1 MPMPKILTSLLR
13 RPGASLQGPRE
24 SAPVASIRAA
34 GRARNHLRIAA
45 LAVAILS
52 VPVAAG
58 AAEQLQITYGL
69 SLAGLPIGT
78 ATLGGQFNR
87 DGYKVDVRAK
97 MTGLAGLLTSGRGA
111 GTSSGTTA
119 AGKVL
124 PSAYALTS
132 GGGSG
137 TYTVRMALASGNVAG
152 VEITPPLDP
161 AADRVP
167 LLDMHKRGVVDPVS
181 ALIMPVAGQGPM
193 TDPSACNRTIPVFD
207 GAGRFDVSLTFTS
220 TQEVDLPGYKGP
232 VLVCQARYTPIA
244 GHRTGRKATQFMA
257 ENKDMEAWLA
267 PVEGTRVLV
276 PVKISVRTM
285 IGTTVIDATRLAVA
299 SGAAPAG
306 QPVAASAQ

>member
-1 MPMPKILTSLLR
+1 MPLIPFRSPLRSSRGDRGPCRDSTLVAPPRTGARLASAVCGLLAACTS
-13 RPGASLQGPRE
+13 GA
-24 SAPVASIRAA
+24 VAS
-34 GRARNHLRIAA
+34 
-45 LAVAILS
+45 
-52 VPVAAG
+52 
-58 AAEQLQITYGL
+58 EQLQITYGL

-78 ATLGGQFNR
+78 ATLGGQFSNES
-87 DGYKVDVRAK
+87 YKVDVRAK

-111 GTSSGTTA
+111 GTASGQTTG
-119 AGKVL
+119 GKVL

-161 AADRVP
+161 AVDRVP
-167 LLDMHKRGVVDPVS
+167 LLDVHKRGVVDPVS
-181 ALIMPVAGQGPM
+181 ALVMPVAGQGSM

-207 GAGRFDVSLTFTS
+207 GAGRFDVSLAFSS
-220 TQEVDLPGYKGP
+220 TQTVDLPGYKGP

-267 PVEGTRVLV
+267 PVQGTRLLV

-285 IGTTVIDATRLAVA
+285 IGTTVIDATKVSLA
-299 SGAAPAG
+299 STDAPG
-306 QPVAASAQ
+306 THPVAASAQ